1 MSILGL
7 YICLFDFTSCR
18 NSTKCGSVTLHAG
31 SILFVC
37 CFVFLLNTS
46 CHKLWLSF
54 SASFVFPMSGLSV
67 CSICLFV
74 SLFLLVSPWHKLR
87 LSRPASFIFPMS
99 GELFLLHVKLVDA
112 SALGSNVSDQGSVDD
127 NHQVSHGKSDII
139 GKAEEMR
146 VDDGVD
152 DGGDDGDDGS
162 VHNNHQV
169 SRGKSETIR
178 KAVFF
183 SPKTRVDRSELE
195 RPEFLP

>member
-1 MSILGL
+1 M
-7 YICLFDFTSCR
+7 
-18 NSTKCGSVTLHAG
+18 
-31 SILFVC
+31 
-37 CFVFLLNTS
+37 
-46 CHKLWLSF
+46 
-54 SASFVFPMSGLSV
+54 
-67 CSICLFV
+67 
-74 SLFLLVSPWHKLR
+74 SLFLH
-87 LSRPASFIFPMS
+87 
-99 GELFLLHVKLVDA
+99 
-112 SALGSNVSDQGSVDD
+112 DQGSVDD
-127 NHQVSHGKSDII
+127 DHQVSHGKSDII

-146 VDDGVD
+146 VDDGVDDGGD